1 MSQVLSQLLTELR
14 KNTRLRIGL
23 WFIITIMMTYIM
35 LVLNDYHV
43 QLKRDYHNV
52 ATRLN
57 QLQGIAQQTQWPE
70 RAIQVQEL
78 RTQLE
83 ARLWQANTKGLA
95 QAIFQSWLQEEM
107 FFAQIKQS
115 RLQVETAVEVP
126 QNPKLWRVSAELKG
140 IFVQKRFYSF
150 LLEIAKSP
158 RTIVTERL
166 EIHQSSPPRFSLV
179 LTAYFKK
186 NKK

>member
-1 MSQVLSQLLTELR
+1 MSQVLSQFVTELR
-14 KNTRLRIGL
+14 KNTRLRFGL
-23 WFIITIMMTYIM
+23 WFIIAIIMTYSI

-43 QLKRDYHNV
+43 QLKQDYHT
-52 ATRLN
+52 ALTRLN
-57 QLQGIAQQTQWPE
+57 KLQGLAKQTLWPE
-70 RAIQVQEL
+70 RAVQVQDL

-95 QAIFQSWLQEEM
+95 QAIFQSWLQEEV

-115 RLQVETAVEVP
+115 RLQVETAIEVP
-126 QNPKLWRVSAELKG
+126 KNPNLWYVSAEVKG
-140 IFVQKRFYSF
+140 IFVQKRFYSL

-166 EIHQSSPPRFSLV
+166 DIRQSSPPRFTLI
-179 LTAYFKK
+179 LKAYFKR
-186 NKK
+186 N